1 MKCPDISFTKVDTI
15 KVKGKEEPITIY
27 SITNKSFMR

>member
-1 MKCPDISFTKVDTI
+1 MKCPEIAFTLVDTI

-27 SITNKSFMR
+27 SIDK